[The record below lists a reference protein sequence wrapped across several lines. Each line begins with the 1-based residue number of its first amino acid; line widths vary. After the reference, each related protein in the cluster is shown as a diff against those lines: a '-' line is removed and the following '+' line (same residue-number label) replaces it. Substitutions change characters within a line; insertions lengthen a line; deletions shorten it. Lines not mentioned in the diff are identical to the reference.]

1 MRRALICIFGVI
13 VILLISA
20 VIVTCLFPTTESL
33 TTRDNNT
40 AKERMRRCVFS
51 IDSFKNIN
59 HRLPT
64 VSEFDKIVN
73 GNSGNLGNT
82 DYIRDDKFLDFR
94 IKLQVRNIDWSK
106 NYVLGVWRGEW
117 WEYYISSSQKYII
130 D

>member
-1 MRRALICIFGVI
+1 
-13 VILLISA
+13 
-20 VIVTCLFPTTESL
+20 
-33 TTRDNNT
+33 
-40 AKERMRRCVFS
+40 MRRCVFS

-94 IKLQVRNIDWSK
+94 IKLQARNIDWSK

-130 D
+130 E

>member
-20 VIVTCLFPTTESL
+20 VIVTCFFPTTESF

-40 AKERMRRCVFS
+40 VKERMRRCVFL